1 MFDWDKLANE
11 IPNYETFKT
20 VDELVQSSHAL
31 AGQYP
36 DVVEQTTIGHS
47 RNGEP
52 ISCLKIGQGRK
63 RAVWFGCPHPNEPI
77 GTLTVEY
84 LAEILAKNNDLREQ
98 LDCTFYLVK
107 CIDPDGT
114 RLNEGWFK
122 GPFDVYTYAK
132 HFYRPAGKDQV
143 EWTFPIEYKTLKFN
157 SPLPETQALMQLI
170 DMARPHLLYS
180 LHNAGFGGAYYYVNQ
195 ALTPLYPDLHKAI
208 TDLGIPLSQ
217 GEPEVPW
224 AKTFAKAIY
233 ELTTATDAYD
243 YFAQYME
250 GDPAAGVMA
259 GASSAEY
266 AAKYDTFALVS
277 ELPYFYHP
285 SIDDTTPT
293 DVPRSDALLQSVEL
307 RQDMYD
313 FLAPRFS
320 QLPNTDGAPFG
331 AALGDYISKTPQ
343 RLRAQTAWVE
353 SQKADDRPATTAE
366 LFDNLVITRFY
377 GMLQY
382 GMLARLGH
390 WCAEK
395 SSGDKAVCLQI
406 AEEVDGAL
414 QKIAKDIE
422 DNHPYQV
429 IPIKNLVTAQLA
441 SGLYSLAKL

>member
-1 MFDWDKLANE
+1 MFNWKKLANE
-11 IPNYETFKT
+11 IPDYKAFWT
-20 VDELVQSSHAL
+20 VDELIQSSQAL
-31 AGQYP
+31 IQQYP
-36 DVVEQTTIGHS
+36 DVIEQTVIGHS

-52 ISCLKIGQGRK
+52 ILCLKIGQGRK
-63 RAVWFGCPHPNEPI
+63 RAIWFGCPHPNEPI
-77 GTLTVEY
+77 GTLTVDY
-84 LAEILAKNNDLREQ
+84 LAETLAKDEELRKQ

-132 HFYRPAGKDQV
+132 NFYRPAGKDQV
-143 EWTFPIEYKTLKFN
+143 EWTFPIEYKTLRFD
-157 SPLPETQALMQLI
+157 SPLPETQALMRLI
-170 DMARPHLLYS
+170 DMAKPHFLYS
-180 LHNAGFGGAYYYVNQ
+180 LHNAGFGGAYYYINKPL
-195 ALTPLYPDLHKAI
+195 ASLYPDLHKAI

-224 AKTFAKAIY
+224 AKTYAKAIY

-243 YFAQYME
+243 YFGKYME

-285 SIDDTTPT
+285 SIDDTTWT
-293 DVPRSDALLQSVEL
+293 NVPRSDALLQSVEL
-307 RQDMYD
+307 QKDMYN
-313 FLAPRFS
+313 FLASRFA
-320 QLPNTDGAPFG
+320 QLPDTDGAPFG
-331 AALGDYISKTPQ
+331 AALGDYINKTPQ
-343 RLRAQTAWVE
+343 RLRAQTAWIE
-353 SQKADDRPATTAE
+353 SQKENDRSATTAE

-390 WCAEK
+390 WCAKE
-395 SSGDKAVCLQI
+395 SSGDKEAFSQV
-406 AEEVDGAL
+406 AREVDEAL
-414 QKIAKDIE
+414 QKIAREIE
-422 DNHPYQV
+422 ENHPYQV
-429 IPIKNLVTAQLA
+429 IPIKKLVTAQLA
-441 SGLYSLAKL
+441 SGLYSLAQL